1 MDYSDLSIS
10 ITNDLDKLTKKSNG
24 IFFTPP
30 ETVNKTYKLL
40 KPHMKH
46 IKTILEPS
54 CGSCEYITP
63 LDKQYSITG
72 IEYNTTIFSSIKHLS
87 GDNLTLVNTDYIKW
101 NSPQKY
107 DLIIGN
113 PPFYVMSK
121 TDVDNEYYKYFS
133 GRPNIF
139 ILFVIKSLSLLNKN
153 GILSF
158 ILPTSFLNSFYY
170 EKTRNYIYE
179 NFKIL
184 HILEGSC
191 DYLETSQ
198 NTVIL
203 IVQNTKKNV
212 KNDNFIIRINGIIIF
227 GTPKNIKNIRKLYK
241 DSTTLKDLGFI
252 VKVGNIVW
260 NQKKSILTDD
270 KTKTLLIYS
279 SDIKNN
285 KLNIQ
290 NYKNP
295 CKKNYINLPGE
306 NTPLLIVNR
315 GYGNSTYKFNY
326 HLIKGG
332 YNYCIENHLIC
343 IRYTKEIEND
353 KLVELYEK
361 IIKSFND
368 DKTTEFIK
376 IFFGNN
382 AMNTNELC
390 NILPIYI

>member
-1 MDYSDLSIS
+1 
-10 ITNDLDKLTKKSNG
+10 
-24 IFFTPP
+24 
-30 ETVNKTYKLL
+30 
-40 KPHMKH
+40 MKH
-46 IKTILEPS
+46 IKTILEPL

-139 ILFVIKSLSLLNKN
+139 ILFVIKSLSLLN
-153 GILSF
+153 GILVLYYQQ
-158 ILPTSFLNSFYY
+158 INSFYY

-212 KNDNFIIRINGIIIF
+212 KNDNFIIRINGIIF
-227 GTPKNIKNIRKLYK
+227 GTPKNINIRKLYK
-241 DSTTLKDLGFI
+241 DNTTLKDLGFI

-260 NQKKSILTDD
+260 NQKNQF
-270 KTKTLLIYS
+270 YQM
-279 SDIKNN
+279 IKQ
-285 KLNIQ
+285 K
-290 NYKNP
+290 
-295 CKKNYINLPGE
+295 
-306 NTPLLIVNR
+306 
-315 GYGNSTYKFNY
+315 
-326 HLIKGG
+326 
-332 YNYCIENHLIC
+332 
-343 IRYTKEIEND
+343 
-353 KLVELYEK
+353 
-361 IIKSFND
+361 
-368 DKTTEFIK
+368 
-376 IFFGNN
+376 
-382 AMNTNELC
+382 LC
-390 NILPIYI
+390 NL